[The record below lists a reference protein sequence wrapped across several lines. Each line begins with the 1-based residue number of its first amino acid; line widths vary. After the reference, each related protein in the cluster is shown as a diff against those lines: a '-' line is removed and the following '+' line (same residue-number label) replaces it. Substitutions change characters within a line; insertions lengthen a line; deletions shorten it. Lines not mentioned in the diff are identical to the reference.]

1 MTGHD
6 CLQCRRSVVRLQQLP
21 PVNRN
26 QAKPC
31 TPETPPEDVAEID
44 PDVRHYHKASGVRLV
59 NLSAA
64 HTGASKPDAS
74 IVQGHCLNRQNHIG
88 RAAQALRGF
97 HVVRAARLP
106 ANRWTCGTCARS
118 RVLKH
123 FALSAAISTPRAIA
137 LSTGLAIPT
146 AAAPAAAAFVA
157 AAGAPG
163 GRPHVGVSLPLRV
176 QSQLLV
182 RDLNLQDHA
191 LQLFPCDLFERIRCI
206 SGVVELYESNAS
218 GGER

>member
-44 PDVRHYHKASGVRLV
+44 PTSDILRLV

-123 FALSAAISTPRAIA
+123 FALSAAIST
-137 LSTGLAIPT
+137 PT